1 MSDQP
6 RSSSNKWSLP
16 QLKKLREAHK
26 LLTELEWGSH
36 MRQTICEQWANSARP
51 GEAERLRIK
60 LDLVYDSL
68 EELKRAAE

>member
-1 MSDQP
+1 
-6 RSSSNKWSLP
+6 
-16 QLKKLREAHK
+16 
-26 LLTELEWGSH
+26 